1 MVCPGA
7 SVISRRR
14 GFARIDFSAGCSRNV
29 LQKQWTMNLVADSD
43 LGQEWL
49 LKFLADYQSAEGTP
63 LGRLLTAGKLAD
75 IRELERMFALEC
87 EGMENSSRK

>member
-1 MVCPGA
+1 MENDP
-7 SVISRRR
+7 
-14 GFARIDFSAGCSRNV
+14 
-29 LQKQWTMNLVADSD
+29 LL
-43 LGQEWL
+43 EWL